1 MMILFHILE
10 EILII
15 IQKKRAQVWQEL
27 AYRLMPLQKRLRSWI
42 GDFAL
47 IPSQSF
53 YSRVHK
59 FHIKI
64 GTNVNGV

>member
-15 IQKKRAQVWQEL
+15 IQKKGHK
-27 AYRLMPLQKRLRSWI
+27 YGMPLQKRLRSWI